1 MVVLRLPRQ
10 GESRRGIPLRLSHS
24 SPSLRLWSQ
33 RVGWLVL
40 IWTLSVGGLAIAAL
54 LFRLLMRSAGM
65 TT

>member
-1 MVVLRLPRQ
+1 M
-10 GESRRGIPLRLSHS
+10 SHS